1 MPDKIGGLPAH
12 PLIVHLPIVFGPI
25 LGLLAI
31 AMLNP
36 AWRERL
42 IKPVAV
48 LSIITAVAAIMAAE
62 SGEWLASH
70 LVDGPPAGLEDH
82 EEAAELYRNLAI
94 VLSLL
99 LIGGAVFFSRLKG
112 AMQHAAAVLIAVVGL
127 VSIVAVVEAGHEG
140 AKLAWGDQLSATPT
154 GGEGDEGK

>member
-1 MPDKIGGLPAH
+1 MPNKIGGLPAH

-48 LSIITAVAAIMAAE
+48 LSVITAVAAILAAE
-62 SGEWLASH
+62 SGEWLAGN
-70 LVDGPPAGLEDH
+70 LIDGPPAGLEEH

-99 LIGGAVFFSRLKG
+99 LIGGAVFLTRLKG
-112 AMQHAAAVLIAVVGL
+112 AAQHAFVVLIAIVGL
-127 VSIVAVVEAGHEG
+127 GSIVAVVEAGHEG
-140 AKLAWGDQLSATPT
+140 ARLAWEDQIAT
-154 GGEGDEGK
+154 K